1 MNLEQI
7 SIQEMACKD
16 QQAVSGG
23 IAPVGVAIPFLTYPM
38 IKFGL
43 LFFSLFVTVN
53 ASHLSK

>member
-1 MNLEQI
+1 
-7 SIQEMACKD
+7 MACKD

-53 ASHLSK
+53 ASPLIK